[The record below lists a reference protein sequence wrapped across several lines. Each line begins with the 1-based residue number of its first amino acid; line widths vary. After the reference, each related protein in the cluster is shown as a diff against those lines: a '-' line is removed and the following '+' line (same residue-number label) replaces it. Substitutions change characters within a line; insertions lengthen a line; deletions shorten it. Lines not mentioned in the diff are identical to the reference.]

1 MFVKKSN
8 IKFTTNVIV
17 STYNL
22 WYNLQVLQLL
32 MLQPSVVYT
41 ETKPPSLKALITDP
55 YIILA
60 AGKKNDPL
68 TNIKYN

>member
-1 MFVKKSN
+1 MVQ
-8 IKFTTNVIV
+8 
-17 STYNL
+17 
-22 WYNLQVLQLL
+22 QVLQLL

-41 ETKPPSLKALITDP
+41 ETKPPSLKSLITDP

-68 TNIKYN
+68 TNVKYN